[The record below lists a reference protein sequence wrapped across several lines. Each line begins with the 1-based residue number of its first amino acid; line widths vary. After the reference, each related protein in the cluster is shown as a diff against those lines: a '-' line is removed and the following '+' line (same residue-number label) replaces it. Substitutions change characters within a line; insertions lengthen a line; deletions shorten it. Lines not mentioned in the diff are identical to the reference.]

1 VLPPLQDPAPSLTPK
16 APIPVAIPASV
27 SAPML
32 SSSAPPPIVL
42 EPSKK
47 TPHHPFSKGFEFSL
61 DLMSATKGNYVIKP
75 QVIKI
80 YVNPP
85 SSPSFNLKFFELL
98 GRGMHQSRKAEF
110 HDRHNE

>member
-1 VLPPLQDPAPSLTPK
+1 
-16 APIPVAIPASV
+16 
-27 SAPML
+27 
-32 SSSAPPPIVL
+32 
-42 EPSKK
+42 
-47 TPHHPFSKGFEFSL
+47 
-61 DLMSATKGNYVIKP
+61 MSATKGNYVIKP